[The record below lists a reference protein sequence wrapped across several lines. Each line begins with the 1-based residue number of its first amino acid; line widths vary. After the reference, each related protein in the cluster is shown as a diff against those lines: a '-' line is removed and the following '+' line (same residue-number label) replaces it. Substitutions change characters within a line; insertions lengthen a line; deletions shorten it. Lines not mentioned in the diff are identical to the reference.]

1 MYQENTPLKQYVNL
15 RYLGNTKVV
24 LSSFLGFFVFGFGS
38 KLIISLISFVWFL
51 VVAGVINIF
60 AVINFLISSFT
71 LGLTVAWSVISF
83 CLGSV
88 QPYFGPVS
96 GFSSDIVGF
105 SYFSTYTFLPNFSL
119 IVYFAVISTAIALL
133 LLALP
138 LIIKPS
144 TPGFEKNSSYEC
156 GFEPFVCK
164 NEVFESH
171 FLVVG
176 VLFLLFDLELIF
188 LFPLGAVAPTSHW
201 LISFA
206 ILPFLGLLLIGFI
219 FEWVRGALLWP
230 IFYAKRNSV
239 F

>member
-1 MYQENTPLKQYVNL
+1 MKGRMLAKSSSM
-15 RYLGNTKVV
+15 LGEYGAKGVT

-38 KLIISLISFVWFL
+38 KLIVSLFSFVWFL
-51 VVAGVINIF
+51 VMASVVNIF
-60 AVINFLISSFT
+60 GITSSILKLIGGFAGFVSR
-71 LGLTVAWSVISF
+71 
-83 CLGSV
+83 CLGMILPAQST
-88 QPYFGPVS
+88 YFTPVS
-96 GFSSDIVGF
+96 GTVLDIPAF
-105 SYFSTYTFLPNFSL
+105 SYFSSYSFLPNFSL
-119 IVYFAVISTAIALL
+119 IVYFAVISTVLALL
-133 LLALP
+133 LLVLP
-138 LIIKPS
+138 LLVKPS

-188 LFPLGAVAPTSHW
+188 LFPLGAVAPTSSW
-201 LISFA
+201 LVSFA
-206 ILPFLGLLLIGFI
+206 VLPFLGLLLIGFI

>member
-1 MYQENTPLKQYVNL
+1 MQTLKRLSSSVNASKS
-15 RYLGNTKVV
+15 NVDKVIW
-24 LSSFLGFFVFGFGS
+24 SSFLGFIVFGFGS
-38 KLIISLISFVWFL
+38 KLFASLFSFVWFL
-51 VVAGVINIF
+51 VLAGFVNLFVCLTAIFKLSTVLCSNLLALVAYLLPNRAEYF
-60 AVINFLISSFT
+60 SS
-71 LGLTVAWSVISF
+71 I
-83 CLGSV
+83 
-88 QPYFGPVS
+88 S
-96 GFSSDIVGF
+96 GFDSTIASF
-105 SYFSTYTFLPNFSL
+105 SYFSTYSFLPNFSL
-119 IVYFAVISTAIALL
+119 IVYFAVISTFLALL
-133 LLALP
+133 LLILP

-188 LFPLGAVAPTSHW
+188 LFPLGVVAPTSNW
-201 LISFA
+201 LVSFA
-206 ILPFLGLLLIGFI
+206 VLPFLGLLLIGFI
-219 FEWVRGALLWP
+219 FEWIRGALLWP